1 MFTKYPTFEEA
12 VKATGK
18 NFTYEQS
25 ICGSYHLFCDG
36 ELIIDG
42 SACEDLNGTEQDA
55 KDFFANLIAGLVY
68 LTLFQLIFPALIAWT
83 QNNLQPP

>member
-18 NFTYEQS
+18 KFTYEQS

-55 KDFFANLIAGLVY
+55 KDFFANY
-68 LTLFQLIFPALIAWT
+68 LLEYEVPNEKKIPHFGSYLLK
-83 QNNLQPP
+83 